1 MPQVTIYTRPW
12 CPYCRRAKD
21 LLRAKGVDFDEI
33 DIEGSDKLEAEMVA
47 RAQGRDTVP
56 QIFIDGHHVGGCDDL
71 HELDREG
78 GLDRLLGASA

>member
-12 CPYCRRAKD
+12 CPYCRRAKN
-21 LLRAKGVDFDEI
+21 LLRAKGVVFDEI

-71 HELDREG
+71 YELDREG

>member
-33 DIEGSDKLEAEMVA
+33 DIEGSDTLEAEMVA